1 MKVNKNLLT
10 TGGDNEISDN
20 HLNSK
25 ILIRKN
31 TIDQFDTDLIYTV
44 VYNYF
49 QKNECVA
56 LKKNWKTFWEK
67 SW

>member
-1 MKVNKNLLT
+1 MRISESLIKSLLT

-31 TIDQFDTDLIYTV
+31 TIDQFDKDLINTV
-44 VYNYF
+44 VYNLF
-49 QKNECVA
+49 QEN
-56 LKKNWKTFWEK
+56 
-67 SW
+67 